1 MTDCDSTRPE
11 FASYI
16 AGELEPESR
25 ALVERHVSG
34 CPDCAR
40 VLEETRG
47 TIDVVAAAP
56 LEHEPPAELEH
67 HVFTLVELEPIAL
80 LVADAPIAH
89 EPPMDLERR
98 ALQHAGIFE
107 PVGIGRW
114 PRVRTALVPS
124 LAAAT
129 MVLGA
134 LGFNW
139 RDESADAR
147 AKVNAWQG
155 RYGTWGRSM
164 QTFQLANLSDPA
176 ASADAELVRSTDN
189 NYTLVLRVDGLEVVW
204 PGYHYEVWLEGEEG
218 RVPAGSFRVE
228 TPGVVVRSFSIGVDP
243 GEFPLVQ
250 ITMESDTGDP
260 AVTGDTIMEAALEPS
275 PLATATPTP

>member
-1 MTDCDSTRPE
+1 MTDCDTARPE

-16 AGELEPESR
+16 AGELDAESR
-25 ALVERHVSG
+25 GLVERHVSG
-34 CPDCAR
+34 CAECAR
-40 VLEETRG
+40 VLEETRA
-47 TIDVVAAAP
+47 TIDVLATAP
-56 LEHEPPAELEH
+56 LEHEPPTDLEEQ
-67 HVFTLVELEPIAL
+67 VFALVELEPVAR
-80 LVADAPIAH
+80 LVAVAPISH
-89 EPPMDLERR
+89 EPPVDLERR

-107 PVGIGRW
+107 PAGHSRW

-139 RDESADAR
+139 RDEGAEAR
-147 AKVNAWQG
+147 ARVDAWHD
-155 RYGTWGRSM
+155 RYGAWGRSM

-176 ASADAELVRSTDN
+176 ASADAELVRSTHN
-189 NYTLVLRVDGLEVVW
+189 NYTLVLRVDGLEAVW

-228 TPGVVVRSFSIGVDP
+228 TPGVVIRSFSIGVDP

-250 ITMESDTGDP
+250 ITMESDTGNP
-260 AVTGDTIMEAALEPS
+260 AATGDTVMQAALQPS